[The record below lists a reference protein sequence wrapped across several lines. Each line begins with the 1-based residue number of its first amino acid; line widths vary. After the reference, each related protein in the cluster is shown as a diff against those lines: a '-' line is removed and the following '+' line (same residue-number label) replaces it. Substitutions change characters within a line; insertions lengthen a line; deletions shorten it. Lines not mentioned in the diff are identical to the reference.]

1 MWEDPALK
9 SFKSH
14 DAAAEVAH
22 GKEEMNQQK
31 SGTTESQDAARATDL
46 LVTVASTLNERL
58 AFTTEELA
66 RSQALLRE
74 ASEEL
79 MTAFRGAADRIVAA
93 QRQVSG
99 THAQKSAEYGVVLD
113 HLYRAV
119 QHLQSHDLVNQLI
132 DAQKL
137 RVDKMREKLGEA
149 LSIAT
154 PPMLDPGTTE
164 QWIERSRQMLDCI
177 VAGISQIDEDAR
189 APRSDKKHAG
199 SVDLF

>member
-1 MWEDPALK
+1 METKNKTQAR
-9 SFKSH
+9 
-14 DAAAEVAH
+14 DAEQAA
-22 GKEEMNQQK
+22 
-31 SGTTESQDAARATDL
+31 DL

-58 AFTTEELA
+58 AFTADELA
-66 RSQALLRE
+66 RSQAMLRE

-93 QRQVSG
+93 QREDRG
-99 THAQKSAEYGVVLD
+99 TEAAKTAEYGVVLD

-119 QHLQSHDLVNQLI
+119 QHLQSHDLVDQLI
-132 DAQKL
+132 DAQKM

-149 LSIAT
+149 LSLAT
-154 PPMLDPGTTE
+154 PPVSDPAQAD

-177 VAGISQIDEDAR
+177 VAGIRQIDEDAKG
-189 APRSDKKHAG
+189 PRSDKQRAG

>member
-1 MWEDPALK
+1 MTQDEKGARE
-9 SFKSH
+9 SR
-14 DAAAEVAH
+14 DAA
-22 GKEEMNQQK
+22 Q
-31 SGTTESQDAARATDL
+31 AADL

-58 AFTTEELA
+58 AFTADELA
-66 RSQALLRE
+66 RSQSMLRE

-93 QRQVSG
+93 QRDS
-99 THAQKSAEYGVVLD
+99 AAALPEKSAEYGVVLD

-149 LSIAT
+149 LALAT
-154 PPMLDPGTTE
+154 PPIAHPGATE
-164 QWIERSRQMLDCI
+164 QWIERSRAMLDCI
-177 VAGISQIDEDAR
+177 VAGIKQIDDDTR
-189 APRSDKKHAG
+189 APRGDKKHAG

>member
-1 MWEDPALK
+1 MTQQKKNDHDGK
-9 SFKSH
+9 
-14 DAAAEVAH
+14 DAA
-22 GKEEMNQQK
+22 Q
-31 SGTTESQDAARATDL
+31 AADL

-58 AFTTEELA
+58 AITADELA

-93 QRQVSG
+93 QRDDL
-99 THAQKSAEYGVVLD
+99 AAAPEKAAEYGVVLD

-119 QHLQSHDLVNQLI
+119 HHLQSHDLVNQLI

-149 LSIAT
+149 LSLAT
-154 PPMLDPGTTE
+154 PPIAPPGQAE
-164 QWIERSRQMLDCI
+164 QWIERSRAMLDCI
-177 VAGISQIDEDAR
+177 VAGIGQMDDDSR
-189 APRSDKKHAG
+189 VPLSDKKDAG